1 MTMSMS
7 DACRPDPANAR
18 LAASD
23 ARSAGS
29 NMIRMFKRECQLG
42 EWVRHAGWRVLEEWV
57 IG

>member
-23 ARSAGS
+23 ARSAGRRI
-29 NMIRMFKRECQLG
+29 IRTRMSSRRRG
-42 EWVRHAGWRVLEEWV
+42 GVSHAPWLVMEEGVGW
-57 IG
+57 